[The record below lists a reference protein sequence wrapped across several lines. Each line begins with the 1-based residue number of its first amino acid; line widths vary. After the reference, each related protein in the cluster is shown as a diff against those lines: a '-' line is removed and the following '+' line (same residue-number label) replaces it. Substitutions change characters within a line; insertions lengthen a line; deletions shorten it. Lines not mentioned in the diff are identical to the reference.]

1 MHLHRTYNRSFINVT
16 ERVWRQVVQLADWVE
31 YHKYSQ
37 ATVGSMGGGVLA
49 NEIAANF
56 KKSKDSKGSRRVR
69 RDDSLG
75 SSSSSL
81 CTQLWQWKFQVVAQ
95 DRGKVIETE
104 LSCGEA
110 RKENTGLVFEF
121 YFSAQCSSS
130 VCDSCHDLFWD
141 WSLVFH
147 CLVSHHGKYG
157 WWFHTRCYEVPT
169 RGCSPL
175 QQQTESLSWN
185 YFKSVYFAL
194 WYFLC

>member
-75 SSSSSL
+75 SGSSSL
-81 CTQLWQWKFQVVAQ
+81 CTQLWLWKFQVVAQ

-104 LSCGEA
+104 LSCGEV
-110 RKENTGLVFEF
+110 RKKNTSFSNFILVHSAVVQFVIVVMIYFEIGASF
-121 YFSAQCSSS
+121 FI
-130 VCDSCHDLFWD
+130 V
-141 WSLVFH
+141 
-147 CLVSHHGKYG
+147 
-157 WWFHTRCYEVPT
+157 
-169 RGCSPL
+169 
-175 QQQTESLSWN
+175 
-185 YFKSVYFAL
+185 
-194 WYFLC
+194 